1 MTSLELDASLVRIIS
16 TVDSKHV
23 DVIRALIKSNTT
35 INALK
40 LDGMTIF
47 NVPELV
53 SCLMK
58 ELSKVKTISGQSK
71 KELVVSLFD
80 ELLEGSPDAELIRSM
95 IPPMVNGF
103 CKLLINKNSLV
114 KKIKANLYYIANK
127 FKCFK

>member
-1 MTSLELDASLVRIIS
+1 MDLDASLVQIIS
-16 TVDSKHV
+16 TVDSKHA

-35 INALK
+35 ISALK
-40 LDGMTIF
+40 LDGLTIF

-58 ELSKVKTISGQSK
+58 ELSKVKTISGQAK

-80 ELLEGSPDAELIRSM
+80 ELLEGCPDAEFIRSM

-103 CKLLINKNSLV
+103 CKLLVNKKTLV
-114 KKIKANLYYIANK
+114 KKIKTNLYYIAK
-127 FKCFK
+127 KMKCFH